1 MILQEYLGLQEWSTT
16 QEKGYYRV
24 EPIFFLIGFFICCL
38 LIILLIR
45 YNFNTFFIVQGIG
58 ERLQWFP
65 VITLNPTSWTTSSE
79 AVLFFVLSI
88 SICLIITFNLVIYL
102 LNRR

>member
-1 MILQEYLGLQEWSTT
+1 MGKVKPNSNKGRKGPKISYARINLFIIPLFVGL
-16 QEKGYYRV
+16 
-24 EPIFFLIGFFICCL
+24 FLV
-38 LIILLIR
+38 
-45 YNFNTFFIVQGIG
+45 TFFIVQGIG